1 MIDDFANQMQAWAD
15 ANGVKPLK
23 RRDTLQDASQQ
34 AFGRHLDDYD
44 RRTFY
49 ALWAQ
54 YDHNAE
60 SFSLAQQAR
69 ERLGELAELE
79 RMFQL

>member
-23 RRDTLQDASQQ
+23 RRDALQVASHD

-49 ALWAQ
+49 ALWDQ
-54 YDHNAE
+54 YDHRAA
-60 SFSLAQQAR
+60 SFSLAQRQR

-79 RMFQL
+79 RLFSL

>member
-1 MIDDFANQMQAWAD
+1 MIDDFANQMQRWAD

-49 ALWAQ
+49 ALWAR
-54 YDHNAE
+54 YDQNAE
-60 SFSLAQQAR
+60 SFSLAQRQR
-69 ERLGELAELE
+69 ERMGEITELE
-79 RMFQL
+79 RLFTL